1 MLNNTQKEI
10 VKLIEK
16 TAQSRNRVEV
26 FSDAVHL
33 MAQALH
39 KQILIDP
46 VKAQAV
52 EDDWQRVRSRYTDE
66 EYQNICKIFAL
77 IVEGLEEDRREIL
90 GQILEEIGASNTRN
104 GQFLTPSSVAH
115 LMAKF
120 NPVDDDYQK
129 GNVIKICDPACGASV
144 LLIAQAE
151 EMMRQG
157 VSQGDIYIE
166 AGDIDC
172 RACDMS
178 YIELSLLGYAAKVE
192 HKDALAMKEYS
203 EPRYTIGYFM
213 HGMPMRSL
221 NGSRRTEKPVE
232 AASSQ
237 NMVKCTPEE
246 QKPVER
252 EENGVVAQVE
262 FAFI

>member
-10 VKLIEK
+10 VKLIDQ
-16 TAQSRNRVEV
+16 TAQSRSRVEV
-26 FSDAVHL
+26 FNDAVHL
-33 MAQALH
+33 MAQALY
-39 KQILIDP
+39 KQTLIDP

-52 EDDWQRVRSRYTDE
+52 EDDWQRVRNRYTDE

-77 IVEGLEEDRREIL
+77 VTQSLEESRQEML

-104 GQFLTPSSVAH
+104 GQFLTPTCVAR
-115 LMAKF
+115 LMEKC
-120 NPVDDDYQK
+120 NPVDGDYQK
-129 GNVIKICDPACGASV
+129 GDVITIYDPACGASV
-144 LLIAQAE
+144 LLIEQAE
-151 EMMRQG
+151 EMLRQG
-157 VSQGDIYIE
+157 VRQGDIYIE
-166 AGDIDC
+166 AGDIDY

-203 EPRYTIGYFM
+203 DPRYTIGYFI

-232 AASSQ
+232 AVSTQ
-237 NMVKCTPEE
+237 NVVKCIPEE
-246 QKPVER
+246 RKLVER
-252 EENGVVAQVE
+252 AENGLVAQAE

>member
-10 VKLIEK
+10 IKLIEK

-39 KQILIDP
+39 KQTLIDP

-52 EDDWQRVRSRYTDE
+52 EDDWQWVRSRHTDE

-77 IVEGLEEDRREIL
+77 VMRCLEEERREIL
-90 GQILEEIGASNTRN
+90 GQILEEIGVSNTRN
-104 GQFLTPSSVAH
+104 GQFLTPSSVAS
-115 LMAKF
+115 LMARC
-120 NPVDDDYQK
+120 NLIDSDYQK
-129 GNVIKICDPACGASV
+129 GDIITVCDPTCGASV
-144 LLIAQAE
+144 LLIEQAE
-151 EMMRQG
+151 ELMRQG

-166 AGDIDC
+166 AGDIDSH
-172 RACDMS
+172 ACGMS

-192 HKDALAMKEYS
+192 HKDALAMREYS

-221 NGSRRTEKPVE
+221 RRERRTETDRRAVL
-232 AASSQ
+232 AQ

-252 EENGVVAQVE
+252 AENGLIAQAE